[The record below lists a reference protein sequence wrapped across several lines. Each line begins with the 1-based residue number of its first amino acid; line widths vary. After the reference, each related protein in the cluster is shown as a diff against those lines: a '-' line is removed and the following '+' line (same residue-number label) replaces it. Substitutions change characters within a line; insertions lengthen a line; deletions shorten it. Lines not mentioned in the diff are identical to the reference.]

1 MGLSAYPCAV
11 KLVVEAEG
19 KSTIL
24 DPQRSYFI
32 GRDTSSDIRLTNSKV
47 SRKHARLD
55 FTEGKWVLRDLDSA
69 NGTHSK
75 GKKVSKVDIREGL
88 MLYLGGKTGVEIC
101 FSLLQFSGDGFVS
114 ADKTQYF
121 DFSSHSV
128 SESENDQLS
137 IRLGNRVT
145 IGRDGANTWLINDPR
160 VSRFHAEIVLESSGT
175 YQIRDL
181 KSFNGTFVNG
191 RAVTRQVLVAQDEV
205 SIGGVTRV
213 FNGSTLAVGVDIEE
227 QGIEVKNLSISIGN
241 TRILSHLDFTLPSKS
256 LTAII
261 GPSGSGK
268 STLLKALTG
277 RILPSEGS
285 VMVSACDVV
294 SDYSVLRQKIG
305 LVPQADIIHT
315 QLTVEEALRFG
326 AQLRLPSDSTSQEI
340 DQRVDEVIAQL
351 ALQERRQLR
360 VSQLSGGQKKRVSIG
375 LELLTKPEVLVL
387 DEPTSGLDPGL
398 DAHVMELLRQLAD
411 QGQTV
416 VVVTHAV
423 ENLGVCDNLV
433 VLATGGHLVHFG
445 SPETVFASTG
455 VSQWSDLFTQLSKY
469 EAHYETTQEINIK
482 KSVPARIEIN
492 ANARRSSTLKNFSTL
507 SHRYATVI
515 KSDRGY
521 LALLLLTPTIIGLI
535 CWLTASRWGYGIGQL
550 LEIGLNYNPTARGTT
565 LVLVLGS
572 IFIGLSAS
580 VQEIVKE
587 REIFLREKNVGVGV
601 LPYFLSKSSVLG
613 FIATLQTTIF
623 VSIVLFNRPVAINSP
638 FGTKYFAVVVVI
650 CTVLCLSSIFLG
662 LLISSAISTP
672 DQAMPLLVGIVM
684 IQIVL
689 SGALPISTGRWVEA
703 VGKFMPSYMSTN
715 ALASTTNLA
724 EITLVQSK
732 SLLAR
737 WVPTTDNVYIMLAQL
752 GSITLLLATLTLVNL
767 QRKD

>member
-1 MGLSAYPCAV
+1 
-11 KLVVEAEG
+11 
-19 KSTIL
+19 
-24 DPQRSYFI
+24 
-32 GRDTSSDIRLTNSKV
+32 
-47 SRKHARLD
+47 
-55 FTEGKWVLRDLDSA
+55 
-69 NGTHSK
+69 
-75 GKKVSKVDIREGL
+75 

-191 RAVTRQVLVAQDEV
+191 RAVTRQVLVAHDEV

-213 FNGSTLAVGVDIEE
+213 FNGSTLAVGVDVEE
-227 QGIEVKNLSISIGN
+227 QGIEVQNLSISIGN

-492 ANARRSSTLKNFSTL
+492 ASARRSSTLKNFSTL
-507 SHRYATVI
+507 SRRYATVI

-550 LEIGLNYNPTARGTT
+550 LEIGINYNPTARGTT

-623 VSIVLFNRPVAINSP
+623 VSIVLFNRPVAISSP
-638 FGTKYFAVVVVI
+638 FGTKYFAAVVAI

-737 WVPTTDNVYIMLAQL
+737 WVPTADNVYIMLAQL

>member
-1 MGLSAYPCAV
+1 V
-11 KLVVEAEG
+11 KLVVEVEG
-19 KSTIL
+19 RSIIL
-24 DPQRSYFI
+24 DPQQSYFI
-32 GRDTSSDIRLTNSKV
+32 GRDKSSEIQLTNSKI

-55 FTEGKWVLRDLDSA
+55 FLEGKWVLRDLDSA
-69 NGTHSK
+69 NGTYSK
-75 GKKVSKVDIREGL
+75 GKKISRVEIREGL
-88 MLYLGGKTGVEIC
+88 ILYLGGEAGVQIC
-101 FSLLQFSGDGFVS
+101 FSFLQFSGERFVG

-121 DFSSHSV
+121 DFSSHGV
-128 SESENDQLS
+128 KEPENDQLS
-137 IRLGNRVT
+137 IRLGNRAT
-145 IGRDGANTWLINDPR
+145 IGRDGANTWSIDDPR

-191 RAVTRQVLVAQDEV
+191 RAVTRQVLVARDEI

-213 FNGSTLAVGVDIEE
+213 FTGSTLAVGVDAEE
-227 QGIEVKNLSISIGN
+227 QGIEVQNLSISIGN
-241 TRILSHLDFTLPSKS
+241 ARILSHLDFTIPSNS
-256 LTAII
+256 LTAVI

-285 VMVSACDVV
+285 VVVSSCDVV
-294 SDYSVLRQKIG
+294 TDYSVLRQKIG

-326 AQLRLPSDSTSQEI
+326 AQLRLPSDSTSEEI
-340 DQRVDEVIAQL
+340 DLRVDEVIEQL
-351 ALQERRQLR
+351 ALQERRKLR
-360 VSQLSGGQKKRVSIG
+360 VSKLSGGQKKRVSIG

-455 VSQWSDLFTQLSKY
+455 VSQWSDLFNYLSKY
-469 EAHYETTQEINIK
+469 EAHYETTREIKLK
-482 KSVPARIEIN
+482 KSVSARIEKG
-492 ANARRSSTLKNFSTL
+492 AGVRRSSTVKNFSTL
-507 SHRYATVI
+507 ARRYSTVI

-535 CWLTASRWGYGIGQL
+535 CWLTASRWGYGVGQL

-580 VQEIVKE
+580 VQEVVKE

-623 VSIVLFNRPVAINSP
+623 VSIVLFNRPVALNSP
-638 FGTKYFAVVVVI
+638 FGTKYFAVVVII
-650 CTVLCLSSIFLG
+650 CTALCLSSIFLG

-689 SGALPISTGRWVEA
+689 SGVLPISTGRWVEA

-737 WVPTTDNVYIMLAQL
+737 WVPTADNVYIMLAQL
-752 GSITLLLATLTLVNL
+752 GSITLLLATITLVNL

>member
-1 MGLSAYPCAV
+1 
-11 KLVVEAEG
+11 
-19 KSTIL
+19 
-24 DPQRSYFI
+24 
-32 GRDTSSDIRLTNSKV
+32 
-47 SRKHARLD
+47 
-55 FTEGKWVLRDLDSA
+55 
-69 NGTHSK
+69 
-75 GKKVSKVDIREGL
+75 

-191 RAVTRQVLVAQDEV
+191 RAVTRQVLVAHDEV

-213 FNGSTLAVGVDIEE
+213 FNGSTLAVGVDVEE
-227 QGIEVKNLSISIGN
+227 QGIEVRNLSISIGN

-433 VLATGGHLVHFG
+433 VLAAGGHLVHFG

-492 ANARRSSTLKNFSTL
+492 ASARRSSTLKNFSTL
-507 SHRYATVI
+507 SRRYATVI

-550 LEIGLNYNPTARGTT
+550 LEIGINYNPTARGTT

-638 FGTKYFAVVVVI
+638 FGTKYFAAVVAI

-737 WVPTTDNVYIMLAQL
+737 WVPTADNVYIMLAQL

>member
-1 MGLSAYPCAV
+1 
-11 KLVVEAEG
+11 
-19 KSTIL
+19 
-24 DPQRSYFI
+24 
-32 GRDTSSDIRLTNSKV
+32 
-47 SRKHARLD
+47 
-55 FTEGKWVLRDLDSA
+55 
-69 NGTHSK
+69 
-75 GKKVSKVDIREGL
+75 

-191 RAVTRQVLVAQDEV
+191 RAVTRQVLVAHDEV

-213 FNGSTLAVGVDIEE
+213 FNGSTLAVGVDVEE
-227 QGIEVKNLSISIGN
+227 QGIEVRNLSISIGN

-482 KSVPARIEIN
+482 KSVPTRIEIN
-492 ANARRSSTLKNFSTL
+492 ASARRSSTLKNFSTL
-507 SHRYATVI
+507 SRRYATVI

-550 LEIGLNYNPTARGTT
+550 LEIGINYNPTARGTT

-601 LPYFLSKSSVLG
+601 FPYFLSKSSVLG
-613 FIATLQTTIF
+613 FIATLQTMIF

>member
-1 MGLSAYPCAV
+1 
-11 KLVVEAEG
+11 
-19 KSTIL
+19 
-24 DPQRSYFI
+24 
-32 GRDTSSDIRLTNSKV
+32 
-47 SRKHARLD
+47 
-55 FTEGKWVLRDLDSA
+55 
-69 NGTHSK
+69 
-75 GKKVSKVDIREGL
+75 
-88 MLYLGGKTGVEIC
+88 
-101 FSLLQFSGDGFVS
+101 
-114 ADKTQYF
+114 
-121 DFSSHSV
+121 
-128 SESENDQLS
+128 
-137 IRLGNRVT
+137 
-145 IGRDGANTWLINDPR
+145 
-160 VSRFHAEIVLESSGT
+160 
-175 YQIRDL
+175 
-181 KSFNGTFVNG
+181 
-191 RAVTRQVLVAQDEV
+191 
-205 SIGGVTRV
+205 
-213 FNGSTLAVGVDIEE
+213 
-227 QGIEVKNLSISIGN
+227 
-241 TRILSHLDFTLPSKS
+241 
-256 LTAII
+256 
-261 GPSGSGK
+261 
-268 STLLKALTG
+268 
-277 RILPSEGS
+277 
-285 VMVSACDVV
+285 
-294 SDYSVLRQKIG
+294 VLRQKIG

-482 KSVPARIEIN
+482 KSVPTRIEIN
-492 ANARRSSTLKNFSTL
+492 ASARRSSTLKNFSTL
-507 SHRYATVI
+507 SRRYATVI

-550 LEIGLNYNPTARGTT
+550 LEIGINYNPTARGTT

-601 LPYFLSKSSVLG
+601 FPYFLSKSSVLG

-623 VSIVLFNRPVAINSP
+623 VSIVLFHRPVAINSP

-737 WVPTTDNVYIMLAQL
+737 WVPTADNVYIMLAQL

>member
-1 MGLSAYPCAV
+1 
-11 KLVVEAEG
+11 
-19 KSTIL
+19 
-24 DPQRSYFI
+24 
-32 GRDTSSDIRLTNSKV
+32 
-47 SRKHARLD
+47 
-55 FTEGKWVLRDLDSA
+55 
-69 NGTHSK
+69 
-75 GKKVSKVDIREGL
+75 

-191 RAVTRQVLVAQDEV
+191 RAVTRQVLVAHDEV
-205 SIGGVTRV
+205 SIGGVTRA
-213 FNGSTLAVGVDIEE
+213 FNGSTLTVGVDVEE
-227 QGIEVKNLSISIGN
+227 QGIEVRNLSISIGN

-482 KSVPARIEIN
+482 KSVPTRIEIN
-492 ANARRSSTLKNFSTL
+492 ASARRSSTLKNFSTL
-507 SHRYATVI
+507 SRRYATVI

-550 LEIGLNYNPTARGTT
+550 LEIGINYNPTARGTT

-601 LPYFLSKSSVLG
+601 FPYFLSKSSVLG

-737 WVPTTDNVYIMLAQL
+737 WVPTADNVYIMLAQL

>member
-1 MGLSAYPCAV
+1 
-11 KLVVEAEG
+11 
-19 KSTIL
+19 
-24 DPQRSYFI
+24 
-32 GRDTSSDIRLTNSKV
+32 
-47 SRKHARLD
+47 
-55 FTEGKWVLRDLDSA
+55 
-69 NGTHSK
+69 
-75 GKKVSKVDIREGL
+75 

-191 RAVTRQVLVAQDEV
+191 RAVTRQVLVAHDEV

-213 FNGSTLAVGVDIEE
+213 FNGSTLAVGVDVEE
-227 QGIEVKNLSISIGN
+227 QGIEVRNLSISIGN

-482 KSVPARIEIN
+482 KSVPTRIEIN
-492 ANARRSSTLKNFSTL
+492 ASARRSSTLKNFSTL
-507 SHRYATVI
+507 SRRYATVI

-550 LEIGLNYNPTARGTT
+550 LEIGINYNPTARGTT

-601 LPYFLSKSSVLG
+601 FPYFLSKSSVLG

>member
-1 MGLSAYPCAV
+1 
-11 KLVVEAEG
+11 
-19 KSTIL
+19 
-24 DPQRSYFI
+24 
-32 GRDTSSDIRLTNSKV
+32 
-47 SRKHARLD
+47 
-55 FTEGKWVLRDLDSA
+55 
-69 NGTHSK
+69 
-75 GKKVSKVDIREGL
+75 
-88 MLYLGGKTGVEIC
+88 
-101 FSLLQFSGDGFVS
+101 
-114 ADKTQYF
+114 
-121 DFSSHSV
+121 
-128 SESENDQLS
+128 LS

-181 KSFNGTFVNG
+181 KSFNGTFING
-191 RAVTRQVLVAQDEV
+191 RAVTRQVLVAHDEV

-213 FNGSTLAVGVDIEE
+213 FNGSTLAVGVDVEE
-227 QGIEVKNLSISIGN
+227 QGIEVQNLSISIGN

-492 ANARRSSTLKNFSTL
+492 ASARRSSTLKNFSTL
-507 SHRYATVI
+507 SRRYATVI

-550 LEIGLNYNPTARGTT
+550 LEIGINYNPTARGTT

-623 VSIVLFNRPVAINSP
+623 VSIVLFNRPVAISSP
-638 FGTKYFAVVVVI
+638 FGTKYFAAVVAI

-737 WVPTTDNVYIMLAQL
+737 WVPTADNVYIMLAQL

>member
-1 MGLSAYPCAV
+1 
-11 KLVVEAEG
+11 
-19 KSTIL
+19 
-24 DPQRSYFI
+24 
-32 GRDTSSDIRLTNSKV
+32 
-47 SRKHARLD
+47 
-55 FTEGKWVLRDLDSA
+55 
-69 NGTHSK
+69 
-75 GKKVSKVDIREGL
+75 
-88 MLYLGGKTGVEIC
+88 MLYLGGKTGVEIY

-191 RAVTRQVLVAQDEV
+191 RAVTRQVLVAHDEV

-213 FNGSTLAVGVDIEE
+213 FNGSTLAVGVDVEE
-227 QGIEVKNLSISIGN
+227 QGIEVRNLSISIGN

-482 KSVPARIEIN
+482 KSVPTRIEIN
-492 ANARRSSTLKNFSTL
+492 ASARRSSTLKNFSTL
-507 SHRYATVI
+507 SRRYATVI

-550 LEIGLNYNPTARGTT
+550 LEIGINYNPTARGTT

-601 LPYFLSKSSVLG
+601 FPYFLSKSSVLG

>member
-1 MGLSAYPCAV
+1 
-11 KLVVEAEG
+11 
-19 KSTIL
+19 
-24 DPQRSYFI
+24 
-32 GRDTSSDIRLTNSKV
+32 
-47 SRKHARLD
+47 
-55 FTEGKWVLRDLDSA
+55 
-69 NGTHSK
+69 
-75 GKKVSKVDIREGL
+75 

-191 RAVTRQVLVAQDEV
+191 RAVTRQVLVAHDEV

-213 FNGSTLAVGVDIEE
+213 FNGSTLAVGVDVEE
-227 QGIEVKNLSISIGN
+227 QGIEVRNLSISIGN

-482 KSVPARIEIN
+482 KSVPTRIEIN
-492 ANARRSSTLKNFSTL
+492 ASARRSSTLKNFSTL
-507 SHRYATVI
+507 SRRYATVI

-550 LEIGLNYNPTARGTT
+550 LEIGINYNPTARGTT

-623 VSIVLFNRPVAINSP
+623 VSIVLFNRPVAISSP
-638 FGTKYFAVVVVI
+638 FGTKYFAAVVAI

>member
-1 MGLSAYPCAV
+1 M
-11 KLVVEAEG
+11 KLVVEVEG
-19 KSTIL
+19 RSIIL
-24 DPQRSYFI
+24 DPQQSYFI
-32 GRDTSSDIRLTNSKV
+32 GRDKSSEIQLTNSKI

-55 FTEGKWVLRDLDSA
+55 FLEGKWVLRDLDSA
-69 NGTHSK
+69 NGTYSK
-75 GKKVSKVDIREGL
+75 GKKISRVEIREGL
-88 MLYLGGKTGVEIC
+88 ILYLGGEAGVQIC
-101 FSLLQFSGDGFVS
+101 FSFLQFSGERFVA

-121 DFSSHSV
+121 DFSSHGV
-128 SESENDQLS
+128 KEPENDQLS
-137 IRLGNRVT
+137 IRLGNRAT
-145 IGRDGANTWLINDPR
+145 IGRDGANTWSIDDPR

-191 RAVTRQVLVAQDEV
+191 RAVTRQVLVARDEI

-213 FNGSTLAVGVDIEE
+213 FTGSTLAVGVDAEE
-227 QGIEVKNLSISIGN
+227 QGIEVRNLSISIGN
-241 TRILSHLDFTLPSKS
+241 ARILSHLDFTIPSNS
-256 LTAII
+256 LTAVI

-285 VMVSACDVV
+285 VVVSSCDVV
-294 SDYSVLRQKIG
+294 TDYSVLLQKIG

-326 AQLRLPSDSTSQEI
+326 AQLRLPSDSTSEEI
-340 DQRVDEVIAQL
+340 DRRVDEVIEQL
-351 ALQERRQLR
+351 ALQERRKLR
-360 VSQLSGGQKKRVSIG
+360 VSKLSGGQKKRVSIG

-455 VSQWSDLFTQLSKY
+455 VSQWSDLFNYLSKY
-469 EAHYETTQEINIK
+469 ETHYETTREIKLK
-482 KSVPARIEIN
+482 KSVSARIEKG
-492 ANARRSSTLKNFSTL
+492 AGVRRSSTVKNFSTL
-507 SHRYATVI
+507 ARRYATVI

-580 VQEIVKE
+580 VQEVVKE

-623 VSIVLFNRPVAINSP
+623 VSIVLFNRPVALNSP
-638 FGTKYFAVVVVI
+638 FGTKYFAVVVII
-650 CTVLCLSSIFLG
+650 CTALCLSSIFLG

-689 SGALPISTGRWVEA
+689 SGVLPISTGRWVEA

-737 WVPTTDNVYIMLAQL
+737 WVPTADNVYIMLAQL
-752 GSITLLLATLTLVNL
+752 GSITLLLATITLVNL

>member
-1 MGLSAYPCAV
+1 
-11 KLVVEAEG
+11 
-19 KSTIL
+19 
-24 DPQRSYFI
+24 
-32 GRDTSSDIRLTNSKV
+32 
-47 SRKHARLD
+47 
-55 FTEGKWVLRDLDSA
+55 
-69 NGTHSK
+69 
-75 GKKVSKVDIREGL
+75 

-191 RAVTRQVLVAQDEV
+191 RAVTRQVLVAHDEV

-213 FNGSTLAVGVDIEE
+213 FNGSTLAVGVDVEE
-227 QGIEVKNLSISIGN
+227 QGIEVRNLSISIGN

-482 KSVPARIEIN
+482 KSVPTRIEIN
-492 ANARRSSTLKNFSTL
+492 ASARRSSTLKNFSTL
-507 SHRYATVI
+507 SRRYATVI

-550 LEIGLNYNPTARGTT
+550 LEIGINYNPTARGTT

-601 LPYFLSKSSVLG
+601 FPYFLSKSSVLG

-623 VSIVLFNRPVAINSP
+623 VSIVLFHRPVAINSP

-737 WVPTTDNVYIMLAQL
+737 WVPTADNVYIMLAQL

>member
-1 MGLSAYPCAV
+1 
-11 KLVVEAEG
+11 
-19 KSTIL
+19 
-24 DPQRSYFI
+24 
-32 GRDTSSDIRLTNSKV
+32 
-47 SRKHARLD
+47 
-55 FTEGKWVLRDLDSA
+55 
-69 NGTHSK
+69 
-75 GKKVSKVDIREGL
+75 

-191 RAVTRQVLVAQDEV
+191 RAVTRQVLVAHDEV

-213 FNGSTLAVGVDIEE
+213 FNGSTLAVGVDVEE
-227 QGIEVKNLSISIGN
+227 QGIEVRNLSISIGN

-482 KSVPARIEIN
+482 KSVPTRIEIN
-492 ANARRSSTLKNFSTL
+492 ASARRSSTLKNFSTL
-507 SHRYATVI
+507 SRRYATVI

-521 LALLLLTPTIIGLI
+521 LALL
-535 CWLTASRWGYGIGQL
+535 
-550 LEIGLNYNPTARGTT
+550 
-565 LVLVLGS
+565 
-572 IFIGLSAS
+572 
-580 VQEIVKE
+580 
-587 REIFLREKNVGVGV
+587 
-601 LPYFLSKSSVLG
+601 
-613 FIATLQTTIF
+613 
-623 VSIVLFNRPVAINSP
+623 
-638 FGTKYFAVVVVI
+638 
-650 CTVLCLSSIFLG
+650 
-662 LLISSAISTP
+662 
-672 DQAMPLLVGIVM
+672 
-684 IQIVL
+684 
-689 SGALPISTGRWVEA
+689 
-703 VGKFMPSYMSTN
+703 
-715 ALASTTNLA
+715 
-724 EITLVQSK
+724 
-732 SLLAR
+732 
-737 WVPTTDNVYIMLAQL
+737 
-752 GSITLLLATLTLVNL
+752 
-767 QRKD
+767 

>member
-1 MGLSAYPCAV
+1 
-11 KLVVEAEG
+11 
-19 KSTIL
+19 
-24 DPQRSYFI
+24 
-32 GRDTSSDIRLTNSKV
+32 
-47 SRKHARLD
+47 
-55 FTEGKWVLRDLDSA
+55 
-69 NGTHSK
+69 
-75 GKKVSKVDIREGL
+75 

-191 RAVTRQVLVAQDEV
+191 RAVTRQVLVAHDEV

-213 FNGSTLAVGVDIEE
+213 FNGSTLAVGVDVEE
-227 QGIEVKNLSISIGN
+227 QGIEVRNLSISIGN

-482 KSVPARIEIN
+482 KSVPTRIEIN
-492 ANARRSSTLKNFSTL
+492 ASARRSSTLKNFSTL
-507 SHRYATVI
+507 SRRYATVI

-550 LEIGLNYNPTARGTT
+550 LEIGINYNPTARGTT

-601 LPYFLSKSSVLG
+601 FPYFLSKSSVLG

-737 WVPTTDNVYIMLAQL
+737 WVPTADNVYIMLAQL

>member
-1 MGLSAYPCAV
+1 
-11 KLVVEAEG
+11 
-19 KSTIL
+19 
-24 DPQRSYFI
+24 
-32 GRDTSSDIRLTNSKV
+32 
-47 SRKHARLD
+47 
-55 FTEGKWVLRDLDSA
+55 
-69 NGTHSK
+69 
-75 GKKVSKVDIREGL
+75 

-191 RAVTRQVLVAQDEV
+191 RAVTRQVLVAHDEV

-213 FNGSTLAVGVDIEE
+213 FNGSTLAVGVDVEE
-227 QGIEVKNLSISIGN
+227 QGIEVRNLSISIGN

-482 KSVPARIEIN
+482 KSVPTRIEIN
-492 ANARRSSTLKNFSTL
+492 ASARRSSTLKNFSTL
-507 SHRYATVI
+507 SRRYATVI

-550 LEIGLNYNPTARGTT
+550 LEIGINYNPTARGTT

-601 LPYFLSKSSVLG
+601 FPYFLSKSSVLG

-737 WVPTTDNVYIMLAQL
+737 WVPTADNVYITLAQL

>member
-1 MGLSAYPCAV
+1 V
-11 KLVVEAEG
+11 KLVVEAAG
-19 KSTIL
+19 RSTIL
-24 DPQRSYFI
+24 DPKRSHFI
-32 GRDTSSDIRLTNSKV
+32 GRDTSSEIQISNSKV

-55 FTEGKWVLRDLDSA
+55 YSEGKWALQDLNSA
-69 NGTHSK
+69 NGTYLK
-75 GKKVSKVDIREGL
+75 GKSITKVEIRDGLKVN
-88 MLYLGGKTGVEIC
+88 LGNPSGVEVT
-101 FSLLQFSGDGFVS
+101 FSLIQSPNDGFLA

-121 DFSSHSV
+121 NFVDSNSV
-128 SESENDQLS
+128 EREGIERNIKLGK
-137 IRLGNRVT
+137 RLT
-145 IGRDGANTWLINDPR
+145 IGRDVSNQWLIEDPR

-191 RAVTRQVLVAQDEV
+191 KEVKRQILVPNDEI
-205 SIGGVTRV
+205 SIGGITRT
-213 FNGSTLAVGVDIEE
+213 FTGNSLSVDIGFED
-227 QGIEVKNLSISIGN
+227 QGVEIRNLSVTFGTSK
-241 TRILSHLDFTLPSKS
+241 ILNHLNVSLPSKS

-277 RILPSEGS
+277 RITPSQGS
-285 VMVSACDVV
+285 VMVHGCDVV
-294 SDYSVLRQKIG
+294 TDYSILRQKIG

-315 QLTVEEALRFG
+315 QLTVEEALRYG
-326 AQLRLPSDSTSQEI
+326 AKLRLPSDSNTEEI
-340 DQRVDEVIAQL
+340 EKRVNEVIEQL
-351 ALQERRQLR
+351 ALQERRQLK
-360 VSQLSGGQKKRVSIG
+360 VAQLSGGQKKRVSIG
-375 LELLTKPEVLVL
+375 LELLTKPEILVL

-398 DAHVMELLRQLAD
+398 DAHVMELLRDLANN
-411 QGQTV
+411 GQTV

-455 VSQWSDLFTQLSKY
+455 VEQWSDLFTLLSEY
-469 EAHYETTQEINIK
+469 EPHYESTQEIEMKEDSRSKSAVVHNSRKSSLIK
-482 KSVPARIEIN
+482 
-492 ANARRSSTLKNFSTL
+492 TYSTL
-507 SHRYATVI
+507 SRRYATVI

-521 LALLLLTPTIIGLI
+521 LALLLLTPTVIGII

-550 LEIGLNYNPTARGTT
+550 LEIGVNYNATARGTT

-587 REIFLREKNVGVGV
+587 KEIFLREKNVGIGV
-601 LPYFLSKSSVLG
+601 LPYFLSKSTVLG
-613 FIATLQTTIF
+613 LIATIQTSIF
-623 VSIVLFNRPVAINSP
+623 VSIVLFNRPPAVNSP
-638 FGTKYFAVVVVI
+638 FGTRYFMVVI
-650 CTVLCLSSIFLG
+650 LICTALCLSSIFLG

-672 DQAMPLLVGIVM
+672 DQAMPILVGIVM

-689 SGALPISTGRWVEA
+689 SGVLPISTGRLVDMF
-703 VGKFMPSYMSTN
+703 GRFMPSYMSTN
-715 ALASTTNLA
+715 ALASATNLA

-737 WVPTTDNVYIMLAQL
+737 WTPTADNVYNMLAQL
-752 GSITLLLATLTLVNL
+752 GSVTLLLATIALVNL